1 MEMSNHAIKRSQQR
15 GIPRN
20 VRNAIIEFGTAKRK
34 PGNVI
39 EYRLHKKMKGQI
51 IQQYKQLIQSLDKC
65 NNKGVLVDLNA
76 RKIITAYNIK

>member
-1 MEMSNHAIKRSQQR
+1 MEMSSHAIKRSQQR

-39 EYRLHKKMKGQI
+39 EYRIHKKIKGQI
-51 IQQYKQLIQSLDKC
+51 IQQCKQLIQSLDKC

-76 RKIITAYNIK
+76 SKIITDYNIK